1 VENKQ
6 EIFMHIL
13 SNLVLITSQNIIFIF
28 SRRKQ
33 KREVQ
38 EKEEE
43 YKNNLL
49 CRFVVDGIGKTVG
62 ESVAVNDDILIIKS
76 KDKYLGVPLKHIQE
90 KGKTLLVKGL
100 IDNSNAELMGEK
112 WREEN
117 FKEISH
123 DIDNEEK

>member
-28 SRRKQ
+28 SRRNQ
-33 KREVQ
+33 KREEQ

-49 CRFVVDGIGKTVG
+49 CRFVEDGIGKTVG
-62 ESVAVNDDILIIKS
+62 ESVAVNDDLLIIKS

-100 IDNSNAELMGEK
+100 IDNSNAEVMGEK

-123 DIDNEEK
+123 DIDDE

>member
-1 VENKQ
+1 
-6 EIFMHIL
+6 MHIL
-13 SNLVLITSQNIIFIF
+13 SNLVLITSQNTIFIF

-62 ESVAVNDDILIIKS
+62 ESVAVNEDLLIIKS

-100 IDNSNAELMGEK
+100 IDNSNAEVMGEK

-123 DIDNEEK
+123 DIDDE